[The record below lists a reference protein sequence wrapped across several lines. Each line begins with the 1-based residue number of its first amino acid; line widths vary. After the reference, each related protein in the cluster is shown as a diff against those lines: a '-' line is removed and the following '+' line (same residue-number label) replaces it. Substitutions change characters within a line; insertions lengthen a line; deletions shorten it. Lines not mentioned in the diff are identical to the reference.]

1 MYSVP
6 IEKGLHLYLIRSLS
20 LHSLEDKSFRKA
32 SFGKKKKRIKGKW
45 KERIQIERKIGKNIR
60 QS

>member
-32 SFGKKKKRIKGKW
+32 SFGKKKKKKKKKRIKGK
-45 KERIQIERKIGKNIR
+45 
-60 QS
+60 